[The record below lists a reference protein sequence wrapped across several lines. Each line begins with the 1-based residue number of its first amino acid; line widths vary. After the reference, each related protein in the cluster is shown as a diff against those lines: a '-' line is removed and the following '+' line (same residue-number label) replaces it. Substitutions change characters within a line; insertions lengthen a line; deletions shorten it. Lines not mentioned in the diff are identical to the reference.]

1 MRDSLIQQEYEFEDI
16 YLYLVILLEVAPAL
30 THPQDYEKTGQE
42 ELEGEKEKE
51 GKNRKKTG
59 RGLVQKR
66 EEEQKEGEGNDHLR
80 FSFTSCKKTQESKSS
95 FLQQPALC

>member
-1 MRDSLIQQEYEFEDI
+1 MYEFEDI
-16 YLYLVILLEVAPAL
+16 YPYLVILLEVSPAL
-30 THPQDYEKTGQE
+30 THPQVYGTAGQEE

-59 RGLVQKR
+59 RGLEQKR
-66 EEEQKEGEGNDHLR
+66 QEEQKKGEGNDHLR
-80 FSFTSCKKTQESKSS
+80 FSFNSCKKTQESKTS

>member
-1 MRDSLIQQEYEFEDI
+1 MRDSLIQQEYDFEDI
-16 YLYLVILLEVAPAL
+16 YLYLVILLEVSPAL

-59 RGLVQKR
+59 RLLST
-66 EEEQKEGEGNDHLR
+66 EEQKEGEGNDHLR
-80 FSFTSCKKTQESKSS
+80 FSFTSCMKTQESKTS